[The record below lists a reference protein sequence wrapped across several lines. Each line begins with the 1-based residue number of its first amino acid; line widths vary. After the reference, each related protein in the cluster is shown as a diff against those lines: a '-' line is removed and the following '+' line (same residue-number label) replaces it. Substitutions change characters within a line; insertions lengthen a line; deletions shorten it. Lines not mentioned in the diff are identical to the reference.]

1 MTRRRS
7 TARRAPARGGQQ
19 GYEPPVTR
27 MRRDERLLELA
38 LERWSQRRIAAE
50 VGLTQA
56 GVSKALRRILTR
68 QLATLTEEGEAYRTK
83 LVLLAERRAR
93 AAREGHARSQADVT
107 TRRQRKVAAG
117 GGAAATTV
125 VELDTQSAAGNPT
138 YLAVEQRCDEFAAHL
153 VGLYDRP
160 ALPADA
166 RSPALD
172 PATAS
177 VRLLGH
183 LSSDTLERAHAELTR
198 PPDPRPT
205 KSDPA

>member
-27 MRRDERLLELA
+27 MRRDERILELV
-38 LERWSQRRIAAE
+38 LERWSQRQIAAE
-50 VGLTQA
+50 VGLTQG

-68 QLATLTEEGEAYRTK
+68 GQATLTQEAEAYRTK

-93 AAREGHARSQADVT
+93 TAREGHARSQADVT

-125 VELDTQSAAGNPT
+125 VELETQSAAGNPN

-153 VGLYDRP
+153 VGLYDPP
-160 ALPADA
+160 ALPVGA
-166 RSPALD
+166 RPPALD
-172 PATAS
+172 PAAAS

-198 PPDPRPT
+198 PPDQRPAE
-205 KSDPA
+205 SDPA

>member
-7 TARRAPARGGQQ
+7 TARRTPARGGQQ

-27 MRRDERLLELA
+27 MRRDERILELV
-38 LERWSQRRIAAE
+38 LERWSQRQIAAE
-50 VGLTQA
+50 VGLTQG

-68 QLATLTEEGEAYRTK
+68 GQATLTQEAEAYRTK

-93 AAREGHARSQADVT
+93 TAREGHARSQADVT

-138 YLAVEQRCDEFAAHL
+138 YLAVEQRSDEFAAKL
-153 VGLYDRP
+153 LGLYDPP
-160 ALPADA
+160 ALPVGA
-166 RSPALD
+166 RPPALD
-172 PATAS
+172 PVTAS

-198 PPDPRPT
+198 PPDPRPAE
-205 KSDPA
+205 SDPA

>member
-1 MTRRRS
+1 M
-7 TARRAPARGGQQ
+7 
-19 GYEPPVTR
+19 
-27 MRRDERLLELA
+27 
-38 LERWSQRRIAAE
+38 
-50 VGLTQA
+50 
-56 GVSKALRRILTR
+56 SKALRRILTR

-125 VELDTQSAAGNPT
+125 VELDTQSAAGQSDLLSGGT
-138 YLAVEQRCDEFAAHL
+138 AVRRVRREAARL
-153 VGLYDRP
+153 VRPP
-160 ALPADA
+160 ALPVGA
-166 RSPALD
+166 RPPALD

-198 PPDPRPT
+198 PPDPRPAE
-205 KSDPA
+205 SDPA